1 MAIAER
7 LALGALLAV
16 TVSACGPGGE
26 EQTPETAPAAVEAPP
41 ASAAPETAAPVDVAE
56 AAVDVAEHE
65 PPGNRPPETVWKLYC
80 MECHAP
86 GVGHPGTMM
95 LAEKKGEA
103 QSVILGRED
112 LTEEYIAVT
121 VRGGLLEMAPF
132 RPTEITDEELT
143 ALAQYIRTTAPA
155 GAPADTGAEA
165 GG

>member
-7 LALGALLAV
+7 LALAALLAV

-26 EQTPETAPAAVEAPP
+26 EQTPETAPVAPEPAP
-41 ASAAPETAAPVDVAE
+41 ASAAPEAPAATPAVEVAQ
-56 AAVDVAEHE
+56 HE
-65 PPGNRPPETVWKLYC
+65 PPGNRPGEMLWQLYC
-80 MECHAP
+80 VECHAP

-95 LAEKKGEA
+95 LSEKKGEA

-112 LTEEYIAVT
+112 LTEEYISVT
-121 VRGGLLEMAPF
+121 VRGGLLEMSPF
-132 RPTEITDEELT
+132 RPTEITNEELT

-155 GAPADTGAEA
+155 DAPADTGAAA